1 MKTVNSNLINNI
13 KMEATPKIV
22 KGEFTADVNS
32 GMTKAELIA
41 KYKVSSDSIKQIAKM
56 LNLTI
61 KRAVAPKFILVDDVT
76 EVAFESIVDQAP
88 SNIEESAL
96 NN

>member
-1 MKTVNSNLINNI
+1 MDSDNLNNI

-41 KYKVSSDSIKQIAKM
+41 KYKVSSDSIKQIAKT

-61 KRAVAPKFILVDDVT
+61 KRAVAPKFILVDGVTDVVV
-76 EVAFESIVDQAP
+76 EQVVDQAP
-88 SNIEESAL
+88 SNVEESAL